1 MTKINESINPK
12 WLFIKS
18 HTPLKMLIQDGA
30 IYFTND
36 NFIILNVNTWWL
48 HKLTSIYS
56 LHLISIFK
64 PNLDY
69 PKYATHSKYWNIHKW
84 KKWKN
89 VEF

>member
-56 LHLISIFK
+56 LHLISIF
-64 PNLDY
+64 
-69 PKYATHSKYWNIHKW
+69 NIQIIQNMQHILNIGIFTNERNE
-84 KKWKN
+84 KN